1 MLIVFDVYSAEN
13 STKTI
18 SFAPQ
23 GPVLIILV
31 DLIVG
36 LFLCADP
43 KTTGWISKKLVC
55 VKGNRPRKRLL
66 KFSAFLNKRGR
77 VRIFSPSC

>member
-36 LFLCADP
+36 LFLCAGLP
-43 KTTGWISKKLVC
+43 KDYWMDFKETCLC
-55 VKGNRPRKRLL
+55 ER
-66 KFSAFLNKRGR
+66 
-77 VRIFSPSC
+77 